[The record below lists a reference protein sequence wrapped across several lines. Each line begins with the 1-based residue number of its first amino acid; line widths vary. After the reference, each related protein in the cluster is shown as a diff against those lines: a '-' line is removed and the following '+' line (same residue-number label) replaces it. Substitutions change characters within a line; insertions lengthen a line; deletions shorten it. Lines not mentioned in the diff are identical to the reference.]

1 MITLIGVI
9 IAVLIGLFCLIV
21 AGNPIHVIG
30 FLIGFGTAIC
40 LSFTIGLGIVIVTY
54 IGLLIVTFE
63 AKGK

>member
-1 MITLIGVI
+1 MITLICVI

-30 FLIGFGTAIC
+30 FLIGFGVMFF
-40 LSFTIGLGIVIVTY
+40 SFEIGLLIVSLIYV
-54 IGLLIVTFE
+54 GLLIVTFE